1 MTASRRMGPASRP
14 VMAEVDPRDKP
25 RPGDI
30 VRSPLGHGRETVE
43 SIVVAFTIALLFRAF
58 EAELFVIPTGS
69 MAPTL
74 MGRHKDLV
82 CESCGRP
89 HQLSASSE
97 EHGTKPRQARCPN
110 CGFVTRLLIPGDGPP
125 RYDPRFPSFNGDRI
139 LVSKI
144 AYDLEPPERWDVTVF
159 KYPEDAKTN
168 YIKRLVGL
176 PGETVFIRDGDIWVS
191 RGGDRPEIAR
201 KPPEKLLAMLQC
213 VYDSRYESAAMRKAG
228 WPTCF
233 ADWSAERGG
242 GPAWSTR
249 DDGRSFEV
257 DSAGDASAMLRYRH
271 FLPTPSDWERIAKG
285 QKPGEEATPTLI
297 DDFQPYNPEATK
309 PHWVGDLAIEFDL
322 ESRAAAGDFAGDS
335 AREIVIDL
343 VEAGI
348 PHRCRIDLSTG
359 EATLDLPGGTA
370 EGPPRARTAVR
381 GRGRWRLLF
390 ANVDDEL
397 SLFVDGRPVGFDR
410 PARYGRG
417 DGPATPDTAP
427 QEPGVSKPGDLA
439 PVGLAVRG
447 GSVRVERL
455 RVLRDVYYVKA
466 SDLAPGAGRQA
477 AVSGYPLEEGQ
488 FFMLGDNSSASMDSR
503 LWRRSHHVDR
513 DLLIGK
519 AVAILWPH
527 AIPAK
532 WAVSVPLGRSDVRL
546 PFWPNFARM
555 KFIR

>member
-1 MTASRRMGPASRP
+1 MTTKKSIGPAARP
-14 VMAEVDPRDKP
+14 VMAEGGPGDKP
-25 RPGDI
+25 LPGDV

-74 MGRHKDLV
+74 MGRHKDLA

-110 CGFVTRLLIPGDGPP
+110 CGFVTKLLLPGDGPP
-125 RYDPRFPSFNGDRI
+125 RYDPRYPTFNGDRI

-144 AYDLEPPERWDVTVF
+144 AYDLAPPDRWDVTVF

-191 RGGDRPEIAR
+191 RGDERPTIAR
-201 KPPEKLLAMLQC
+201 KPPDKLLAMLQC
-213 VYDSRYESAAMRKAG
+213 VYDSRYESASLRTTG
-228 WPTCF
+228 WPACF
-233 ADWSAERGG
+233 ADWSAAGSTTPG
-242 GPAWSTR
+242 WSSR
-249 DDGRSFEV
+249 DDGRSFEFE
-257 DSAGDASAMLRYRH
+257 AGGDVSAMLRYRH
-271 FLPTPSDWERIAKG
+271 FLPTPADWERIARG
-285 QKPGEEATPTLI
+285 QPPNEEPRPTLI

-309 PHWVGDLAIEFDL
+309 LHWVGDLAIEFDL
-322 ESRAAAGDFAGDS
+322 ENRGAGG
-335 AREIVIDL
+335 EINLDL
-343 VEAGI
+343 VEAGVA
-348 PHRCRIDLSTG
+348 HRCRIDLATG
-359 EATLDLPGGTA
+359 EATLHIPLGTA
-370 EGPPRARTAVR
+370 EGIPRARTGIR

-410 PARYGRG
+410 PTRYDRG
-417 DGPATPDTAP
+417 DARGTASTTP
-427 QEPGVSKPGDLA
+427 QEPGVSQPGDLA

-447 GSVRVERL
+447 GSVLVERL
-455 RVLRDVYYVKA
+455 RVLRDVYYVNA
-466 SDLAPGAGRQA
+466 SDLAAGAGRQA
-477 AVSGYPLEEGQ
+477 AISGYPLEADQ

-503 LWRRSHHVDR
+503 LWRRAHHVDR
-513 DLLIGK
+513 GLLIGK

-532 WAVSVPLGRSDVRL
+532 WAISVPLGKSDVRL